1 MLEVVYEV
9 PVYKD
14 EPPEEAAY
22 HFTSPELAVAPS
34 DTVPVPHLLAGVEPL
49 MVGKAF
55 KVVKEISGPYPVPML
70 LVA

>member
-22 HFTSPELAVAPS
+22 HFTSPELAVAANP
-34 DTVPVPHLLAGVEPL
+34 TVPVPHLLAGVVL
-49 MVGKAF
+49 F
-55 KVVKEISGPYPVPML
+55 
-70 LVA
+70 